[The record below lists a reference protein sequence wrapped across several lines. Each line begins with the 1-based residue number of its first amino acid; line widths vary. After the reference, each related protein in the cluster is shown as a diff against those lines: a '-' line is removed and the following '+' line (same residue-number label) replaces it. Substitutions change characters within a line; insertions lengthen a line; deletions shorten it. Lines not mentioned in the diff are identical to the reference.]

1 MQTKKVAWL
10 ISAVASISILLYLF
24 ILLNVIGSEY
34 TILIR
39 WISTISLMI
48 SGVLVGMLISEKKI
62 PVKTALIDFGL
73 VAFTF
78 LLVPVV
84 GYISITVVNMLPLTV
99 EVKILITSVAS
110 VSSGL
115 LYMGLLF
122 QYKRK
127 KHSTDWLTD

>member
-127 KHSTDWLTD
+127 KHSTHWLTD

>member
-10 ISAVASISILLYLF
+10 ISVAFISILLYLF
-24 ILLNVIGSEY
+24 ILLNVIGSQYE
-34 TILIR
+34 ILIR

-48 SGVLVGMLISEKKI
+48 SCVLVGMLISEKKI

-84 GYISITVVNMLPLTV
+84 GYISITVVNMFPLTV
-99 EVKILITSVAS
+99 EVKIAITFVAS

-122 QYKRK
+122 QYQRK